1 MENENYR
8 KAFIANHSRL
18 VRKLTSSELI
28 ETTFSHSLLTVS
40 EKELVQAEKTEGLRV
55 DKLLSIFHRRY
66 YTDPTIFVTLFKI
79 LEEVNEDENGIIE
92 HVLLAL
98 KESLTNPPTF
108 PNIRGVMSESD
119 RLRLKQN
126 ETPILS
132 LDVMQILP
140 DLISEGVISFE
151 ESEKVKNGSDFSD
164 KAKGLFALLLGRGSD
179 VLHRFV
185 TVLKESEVYEQLANR
200 LSGEMNGRSEID
212 DKKYGN
218 VVLIREF
225 TNILIN

>member
-1 MENENYR
+1 MDNENYR

-40 EKELVQAEKTEGLRV
+40 EKELVQAEKTESLKV

-66 YTDPTIFVTLFKI
+66 YSDPTIFVTLFKI

-108 PNIRGVMSESD
+108 PNTRGVMKELD

-126 ETPILS
+126 ETSILS
-132 LDVMQILP
+132 TLDVMQILP
-140 DLISEGVISFE
+140 DLISDGVISFE

-164 KAKGLFALLLGRGSD
+164 KAKRIFDLLLGRGSD
-179 VLHRFV
+179 VFHRFV

-200 LSGEMNGRSEID
+200 LSGEMDGRSEID

-218 VVLIREF
+218 L
-225 TNILIN
+225 L